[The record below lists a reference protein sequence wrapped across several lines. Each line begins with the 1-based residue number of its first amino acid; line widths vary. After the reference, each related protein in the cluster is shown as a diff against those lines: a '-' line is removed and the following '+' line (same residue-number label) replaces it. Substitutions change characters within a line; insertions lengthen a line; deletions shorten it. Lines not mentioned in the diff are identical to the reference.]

1 MSEVKKEY
9 ISVIIP
15 VYNVYR
21 YLGICIDSILNQT
34 YDKLEIILVDD
45 GSTDGSGEL
54 CDEYADKDSRVIVIH
69 QKNGGISSARNSG
82 LDIASGEF
90 ITFVDSDDYL
100 ENHTYETLHNLIID
114 TGADMAYGNIQLVD
128 EDNKLIEKQHIDFEG
143 ETAIVY
149 EREFWEYCC
158 TTSGATVVWSKVY
171 KRKIWEN
178 IRYPLGK
185 IHEDEAMT
193 SFILRQCNYIAC
205 TQKICYNYRMRTNS
219 TMHTKF
225 RIGNLDKSEFYAKRI
240 NYFINKG
247 FEEYYMFTFGEGT
260 RILIRGYHE
269 LDLKGDENARKRVK
283 ELYNEYRILAKK
295 LLPYVKGWKQK
306 LRLRLFRVNLGLY
319 AFVRNMTRDN
329 KL

>member
-1 MSEVKKEY
+1 MREVKKDY

-21 YLGICIDSILNQT
+21 YLETCIDSILNQT
-34 YDKLEIILVDD
+34 YNKLEIILVDD
-45 GSTDGSGEL
+45 GSTDGSEKV
-54 CDEYADKDSRVIVIH
+54 CDEYAKKDNRVIVIH
-69 QKNGGISSARNSG
+69 QKNGGISSARNAG
-82 LDIASGEF
+82 LDIAVGEF

-100 ENHTYETLHNLIID
+100 EDYTYETLHKLIID
-114 TGADMAYGNIQLVD
+114 TDADMAYGNIQLVD
-128 EDNKLIEKQHIDFEG
+128 ENNKLIEKQHIDFEG
-143 ETAIVY
+143 ETAIIY
-149 EREFWEYCC
+149 ERRFWEYCC

-178 IRYPLGK
+178 IRYPIGR

-193 SFILRQCNYIAC
+193 SLILRQCNYIAC

-219 TMHTKF
+219 TMHTGF

-240 NYFINKG
+240 KYFMKKG
-247 FEEYYMFTFGEGT
+247 FDEYYMFTFGEGT

-269 LDLKGDENARKRVK
+269 LDLKHDKNAKKRVR
-283 ELYNEYRILAKK
+283 ELYREYKILAKK
-295 LLPYVKGWKQK
+295 LIPVVGERKQK
-306 LRLRLFRVNLGLY
+306 IRLRLFRVNLGLY
-319 AFVRNMTRDN
+319 AFVRNATRDN